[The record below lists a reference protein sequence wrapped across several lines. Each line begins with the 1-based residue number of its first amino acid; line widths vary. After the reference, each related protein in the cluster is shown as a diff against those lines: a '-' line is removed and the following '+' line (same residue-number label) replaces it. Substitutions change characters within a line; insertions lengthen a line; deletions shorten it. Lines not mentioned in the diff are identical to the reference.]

1 MLISFFHFPRFS
13 YFTISSFFPFSLLL
27 KSISGN
33 KIQYINYKNKQYNLW
48 QGLKLLFSWKSPNH
62 PIKLGR
68 CKNKVSITIKQLNTN
83 FYTNLLNRTI
93 GNHIWIFRNEIYQ
106 ESIMLVDQYSSKN
119 NDLYAKS
126 EVSESPW
133 SETEICIYIIH
144 VNIYIHIYI

>member
-1 MLISFFHFPRFS
+1 MTRVKIITFLKVSK
-13 YFTISSFFPFSLLL
+13 SS
-27 KSISGN
+27 N
-33 KIQYINYKNKQYNLW
+33 KTW
-48 QGLKLLFSWKSPNH
+48 
-62 PIKLGR
+62 R

-144 VNIYIHIYI
+144 VNIYIYIFSWWGREAV